1 MNCGA
6 DDNYYYFYEAI
17 DADNEGKSTDY
28 KVVAKVPHSNQKLIK
43 EWQNEV
49 RKNNERNR
57 IETNDSSFY
66 ESVDEFKST
75 RPQYRGDNTNVFGG
89 FPINGQVGGLD
100 GKQHQRNGERNNP
113 KSGRDLSKQ
122 SEVRNLNGNKG
133 IRLKPV

>member
-75 RPQYRGDNTNVFGG
+75 RPQY
-89 FPINGQVGGLD
+89 
-100 GKQHQRNGERNNP
+100 
-113 KSGRDLSKQ
+113 
-122 SEVRNLNGNKG
+122 
-133 IRLKPV
+133 